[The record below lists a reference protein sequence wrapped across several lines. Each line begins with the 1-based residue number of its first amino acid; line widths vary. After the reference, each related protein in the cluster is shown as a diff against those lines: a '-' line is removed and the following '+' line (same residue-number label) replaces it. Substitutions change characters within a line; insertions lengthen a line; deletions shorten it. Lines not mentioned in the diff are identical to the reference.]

1 MVLGFQTE
9 LEAPLSLVAVCEG
22 LAFPVFEMMSLAQS
36 CAPAFVFPGGL
47 MVVAES
53 CAVTARIPCD

>member
-22 LAFPVFEMMSLAQS
+22 LAIPVFEIISLVQS
-36 CAPAFVFPGGL
+36 CTLAFVFPGGL
-47 MVVAES
+47 MDVAES